1 MKFGMNLLLW
11 TDDPTQ
17 ESFFPVLEKL
27 KKLGFDGVE
36 LPVFNLDIARWEALG
51 KKLDALGLAR
61 TAVTVR
67 GVDDNPISPDPAVR
81 AKGIALTKQV
91 LDCCKTAGA
100 THLAGPYY
108 AALGHFS
115 GKGPTKEEWNWGVES
130 MRPVAEYAGSLGI
143 MLVPEFLNRFEI
155 YLLNNA
161 KDAARFVREVNHPAC
176 KMMYDTF
183 HANIE
188 EKSITQALK
197 DCADVMAHVHI
208 SENDRS
214 TPGQGQV
221 KWDETFDALK
231 KIKYDGWLT
240 IEAFGLSLPSLAAA
254 TKIWRK
260 MFISEEQL
268 AGDGLKFMKREW
280 AKRNAKP
287 VKKAAPK
294 AKAKA
299 KKLAPK
305 AKAKAKGKKKR

>member
-36 LPVFNLDIARWEALG
+36 LPIFNLDVTRWAALG
-51 KKLDALGLAR
+51 KKLDQLGLAR

-81 AKGIALTKQV
+81 AKGIELTKQV
-91 LDCCKTAGA
+91 LDCCAAVGA

-108 AALGHFS
+108 AALGHFT
-115 GKGPTKEEWNWGVES
+115 GKGPTADEWKWGVES
-130 MRPVAEYAGSLGI
+130 MKPVAAYAGKVGVT
-143 MLVPEFLNRFEI
+143 LVLEFLNRFEI
-155 YLLNNA
+155 YLLNCSA
-161 KDAARFVREVNHPAC
+161 DAAKFAREVGHPAC

-188 EKSITQALK
+188 EKSITKALQS
-197 DCADVMAHVHI
+197 CADVMAHVHI

-221 KWDETFDALK
+221 NWQETFDALK

-240 IEAFGLSLPSLAAA
+240 IEAFGLALPSLAAA

-260 MFISEEQL
+260 MFVSEEQL

-280 AKRNAKP
+280 AKRNAPAK
-287 VKKAAPK
+287 KKAAPK
-294 AKAKA
+294 AKAKKA
-299 KKLAPK
+299 KKPAPK
-305 AKAKAKGKKKR
+305 AKAKAKKK